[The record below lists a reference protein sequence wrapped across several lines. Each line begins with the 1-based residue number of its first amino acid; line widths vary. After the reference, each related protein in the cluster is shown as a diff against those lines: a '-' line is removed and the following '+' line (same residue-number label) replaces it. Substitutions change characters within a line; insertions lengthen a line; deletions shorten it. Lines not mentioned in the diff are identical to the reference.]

1 MNTGERIRSNTRRKQ
16 GPAKNTEEEVEEE
29 AEVRRVTPRQT
40 DLGEAPFWQRGVP
53 MLRHGP
59 DAKTG
64 QNDRRTKKCVHE
76 NII

>member
-1 MNTGERIRSNTRRKQ
+1 MDIRSNTRRIQ

-40 DLGEAPFWQRGVP
+40 DLGEAPFWQREAP
-53 MLRHGP
+53 IPRHAP

-64 QNDRRTKKCVHE
+64 RNERRTKKCVHE
-76 NII
+76 NIT

>member
-1 MNTGERIRSNTRRKQ
+1 MRSNTRRKQ

-29 AEVRRVTPRQT
+29 AEVRRVTPRQK
-40 DLGEAPFWQRGVP
+40 DLGHAPSWQRGVP
-53 MLRHGP
+53 IPRHGP

-64 QNDRRTKKCVHE
+64 RKDRRTKKCVHE